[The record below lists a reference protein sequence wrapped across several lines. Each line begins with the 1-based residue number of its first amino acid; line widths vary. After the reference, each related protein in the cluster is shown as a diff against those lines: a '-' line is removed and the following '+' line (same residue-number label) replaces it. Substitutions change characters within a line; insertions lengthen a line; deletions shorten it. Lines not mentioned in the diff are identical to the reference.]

1 MSVPLV
7 RLGRGSFVFLAVA
20 LFAAPA
26 ARPADAPGV
35 TWDER
40 IEVASGGGY
49 RGPWRMNQS
58 EYDYVDDP
66 TVAID
71 AQGLVG
77 VAWADQSR
85 QDIFFQIYGPDGKTR
100 LEAPVNVSKS
110 PRIFS
115 WRPRMVMAPGGG
127 REMYLL
133 WQEIVF
139 SGGTHGGEIFFAR
152 SSDRAATGLRRSRD
166 PIGSR
171 DRAAAV
177 N

>member
-1 MSVPLV
+1 ML
-7 RLGRGSFVFLAVA
+7 LAVA
-20 LFAAPA
+20 LFAAPV
-26 ARPADAPGV
+26 PGQADPSGV

-49 RGPWRMNQS
+49 RGSWRMNQS

-85 QDIFFQIYGPDGKTR
+85 QDIFFQIYGPDGQKR

-115 WRPRMVMAPGGG
+115 WLPRMFLAPA
-127 REMYLL
+127 ESL
-133 WQEIVF
+133 
-139 SGGTHGGEIFFAR
+139 
-152 SSDRAATGLRRSRD
+152 
-166 PIGSR
+166 
-171 DRAAAV
+171 
-177 N
+177 